1 MGIHELIDLRG
12 KVALVTGAS
21 RGLGAA
27 FAAALAEA
35 GADLAVSCRHAGEL
49 EATAQAVRAAGRDVL
64 ELEADVAQPEQARR
78 MVEEAVNRFGRL
90 DIQLN
95 NAAAMRINKAPEET
109 SPEEWRFVID
119 TNVNGTFY
127 CCREAA
133 IQMKKQREGGKII
146 NMSSKS
152 GFTVGRYFHGGSYD
166 VSKAAIVML
175 TKALAVEWAP
185 YNINVN
191 AIAPGY
197 YDTKPNREFF
207 VNNPEMYRKVIDL
220 VPLKRLGNIEEL
232 AGLVVCLASGIS
244 NFMTGTTILIDGG
257 YNIW

>member
-1 MGIHELIDLRG
+1 MSIHELVDLKG
-12 KVALVTGAS
+12 KVAVVTGGS

-27 FAAALAEA
+27 FATALAQA
-35 GADLAVSCRHAGEL
+35 GADLVISSRHREELAG
-49 EATAQAVRAAGRDVL
+49 TAQAVRAVGRQVL
-64 ELEADVAQPEQARR
+64 EVESDVAQPEEVRR
-78 MVEEAVNRFGRL
+78 LVEETVGRYGRL
-90 DIQLN
+90 DILVN
-95 NAAAMRINKAPEET
+95 NAGAMRVNKAPEDT

-133 IQMKKQREGGKII
+133 IQMKKQPRGGKII
-146 NMSSKS
+146 NLSSKS
-152 GFTVGRYFHGGSYD
+152 GFTVGRHFHGGSYD
-166 VSKAAIVML
+166 VSKAAVVML

-197 YDTKPNREFF
+197 YDTQPNRDFF

-232 AGLVVCLASGIS
+232 SGLVVCLASDIS
-244 NFMTGTTILIDGG
+244 NYMTGTTILIDGG